1 MAVALRGR
9 VTKILMDAELKN
21 LQIDRSRR
29 RSAGPSKWVKR
40 SIVAVVV
47 ILLLL
52 GGWWFAAE
60 KLNPAP
66 MVEVQRVKSIRAGSA
81 PRGVILNAT
90 GYIVAAHKI
99 EVAAKVI
106 GRVKWI
112 GVDKGDRVKEGEVI
126 VRLEDDEYQAQLTQA
141 KGQLAS
147 LQANLDRALNGSRP
161 EEIAQALANV
171 NTAQSDLDNAR
182 ITLDRDKRLARDG
195 VLSQQVIDDAQA
207 RYDNALHRV
216 DSLQKSLDLLKL
228 GPRKE
233 DIDSLRG
240 QVEQARGALNYAETN
255 LANTIIRAPV
265 TGTILERA
273 VEKGEFVTTSFVG
286 DRGAKGYVVS
296 LADLNDLE
304 VELDI
309 AQNDFAKL
317 HAQQHGAVTTD
328 AFPDRKYDGFIKEIS
343 PEANRQKATVQI
355 KVKISQPD
363 SYLRP
368 EMNASVAFAAEE
380 KSAEKNAG
388 AGNPANPGDSAA
400 RPVVMVPAA
409 ALRDGSVF
417 VLLDGKALRR
427 AVKTGATSTQGVQVE
442 QGLVG
447 GEDLILNPPPGLKDG
462 DKVRQKAASL

>member
-1 MAVALRGR
+1 
-9 VTKILMDAELKN
+9 MDAELKN

-52 GGWWFAAE
+52 GGWFVVE

-380 KSAEKNAG
+380 KSAKKNAG

>member
-47 ILLLL
+47 ILFLL
-52 GGWWFAAE
+52 GGWWFAVE

-304 VELDI
+304 
-309 AQNDFAKL
+309 
-317 HAQQHGAVTTD
+317 
-328 AFPDRKYDGFIKEIS
+328 
-343 PEANRQKATVQI
+343 
-355 KVKISQPD
+355 
-363 SYLRP
+363 
-368 EMNASVAFAAEE
+368 
-380 KSAEKNAG
+380 
-388 AGNPANPGDSAA
+388 
-400 RPVVMVPAA
+400 
-409 ALRDGSVF
+409 
-417 VLLDGKALRR
+417 
-427 AVKTGATSTQGVQVE
+427 
-442 QGLVG
+442 
-447 GEDLILNPPPGLKDG
+447 
-462 DKVRQKAASL
+462 AASLGSGVHLLAGEPLQVVRYSVL